1 MTKIALLGNP
11 NSGKTSIFNILTGS
25 NQQVG
30 NWPGVT
36 VECKTGRYKKDKNI
50 AIQDLPGT
58 YSLSPYTLE
67 EQVTRNYL
75 RETPPDVLLNIIDAT
90 NLERSLYLTLQL
102 MEFNIPIVIALNMS
116 DLLEYQGKQ
125 IDIEKL
131 SYSLGLPVVLTSA
144 LKKKGLDEAIR
155 KACQPL
161 EVTPLDYDHRLESA
175 LAEIQ
180 AICPQAKNHF
190 EQIKLFEGD
199 SLALASLTASQGQ
212 ELDEIVAI
220 TEKIMGDDRESI
232 IVNERYDL
240 IGQIVRLVVTSTHK
254 GQLNVTDKIDRIVTH
269 KWLGLPIFILIMWL
283 VYFLAIQVIGTP
295 ASDWLNDNF
304 FGSFLPD
311 VLHQAMDSLAIVPWV
326 QSLLLDGVL
335 AGIGAILGFVPQ
347 IFVLFLLLGFLED
360 SGYMARVAFVMDRIF
375 RRFGLSGKSFIPMLI
390 SSGCGVPG
398 IMATRTIE
406 QERDRKITIMV
417 TTFMPCSA
425 KLPIIAL
432 VSGAFF
438 HSTSWVAP
446 SAYFLGMA
454 MIILSGIILKKT
466 RMFAGDTSAFIL
478 ELPTYHLPH
487 FPTVFKYA
495 FDRGLS
501 FIKRAGTIIF
511 ALNVALWFLSNYSF
525 TLHQVEPGQ
534 SILATLGGY
543 LSILFAPLG
552 FGEWKA
558 TVATLTGLIAK
569 ETIVGTMSQL
579 YAQGAEV
586 ENNGRAIW
594 TALQNSYTP
603 LAAYSLLVFNLLC
616 APCIA
621 GISAIY
627 KEMGEVKW
635 TLRAVGFQTA
645 VAYSMSFI
653 IYQLGSAFLT
663 QSITISTLLA
673 ALLLVF
679 GLYLI
684 FRRPKY
690 TSNKEEL
697 SLELS

>member
-1 MTKIALLGNP
+1 
-11 NSGKTSIFNILTGS
+11 
-25 NQQVG
+25 
-30 NWPGVT
+30 
-36 VECKTGRYKKDKNI
+36 
-50 AIQDLPGT
+50 
-58 YSLSPYTLE
+58 
-67 EQVTRNYL
+67 
-75 RETPPDVLLNIIDAT
+75 
-90 NLERSLYLTLQL
+90 
-102 MEFNIPIVIALNMS
+102 
-116 DLLEYQGKQ
+116 
-125 IDIEKL
+125 
-131 SYSLGLPVVLTSA
+131 
-144 LKKKGLDEAIR
+144 
-155 KACQPL
+155 
-161 EVTPLDYDHRLESA
+161 
-175 LAEIQ
+175 
-180 AICPQAKNHF
+180 
-190 EQIKLFEGD
+190 
-199 SLALASLTASQGQ
+199 
-212 ELDEIVAI
+212 
-220 TEKIMGDDRESI
+220 
-232 IVNERYDL
+232 
-240 IGQIVRLVVTSTHK
+240 
-254 GQLNVTDKIDRIVTH
+254 
-269 KWLGLPIFILIMWL
+269 
-283 VYFLAIQVIGTP
+283 
-295 ASDWLNDNF
+295 
-304 FGSFLPD
+304 
-311 VLHQAMDSLAIVPWV
+311 
-326 QSLLLDGVL
+326 
-335 AGIGAILGFVPQ
+335 
-347 IFVLFLLLGFLED
+347 
-360 SGYMARVAFVMDRIF
+360 
-375 RRFGLSGKSFIPMLI
+375 
-390 SSGCGVPG
+390 
-398 IMATRTIE
+398 
-406 QERDRKITIMV
+406 
-417 TTFMPCSA
+417 
-425 KLPIIAL
+425 
-432 VSGAFF
+432 
-438 HSTSWVAP
+438 
-446 SAYFLGMA
+446 FLGMA

-543 LSILFAPLG
+543 LSIVFAPLG

-579 YAQGAEV
+579 YAQGAEA
-586 ENNGRAIW
+586 ENNGRDIW

-621 GISAIY
+621 AISAIY

-663 QSITISTLLA
+663 QSISISTLLA

-690 TSNKEEL
+690 TSKKEEL